1 MNKLE
6 TLSSLVLKDVD
17 CFIVSNDINRC
28 YLTGLKSSAGHII
41 GFKDKTYLLIDFR
54 YFEKAKNT
62 VKNCEVVLL
71 EKFYEQF
78 KNLCIKH
85 NAKTVL
91 LESYYITLFAY
102 EKFQEK
108 TTGLEYLKS
117 DLLSKT
123 ISDLRKIKTQS
134 ELVYI
139 REAQSIAE
147 KAFTETLNYI
157 KKGLSERKAVR
168 LLENQ
173 MYAFGA
179 DAISFETI
187 ILTGAN
193 SSMPHGVP
201 GDTPIDDGFLLF
213 DFGAVHN
220 NYHSDMTRTVSVGR
234 PTEKMKEVYNLV
246 LEAQNKAIKNVRA
259 GMTGK
264 ELDNISRGIITRD
277 GYGEYFGHSLGRGV
291 GLEIHEAPNASTLS
305 TDVLEEGNIIT
316 IEPGIYLPGEFG
328 VRIEDF
334 VYVTE
339 GGCLNLTT
347 TEKSLKII

>member
-1 MNKLE
+1 MNRLE
-6 TLSSLVLKDVD
+6 TLSSLVLKDAD

-54 YFEKAKNT
+54 YFEKAEDT
-62 VKNCEVVLL
+62 VKDCEVVLL
-71 EKFYEQF
+71 KNFYKQL
-78 KNLCIKH
+78 KALCIKH
-85 NAKTVL
+85 NAKTIL
-91 LESYYITLFAY
+91 LESYYISLFAY
-102 EKFQEK
+102 ERFQEK
-108 TTGLEYLKS
+108 LPDFEYSKS

-147 KAFTETLNYI
+147 KAFEETLNYI
-157 KKGLSERKAVR
+157 KKGLSERKAAR

-187 ILTGAN
+187 ILTGKN
-193 SSMPHGVP
+193 SSVPHGVP
-201 GDTPIDDGFLLF
+201 GDTPIDNGFLLF

-220 NYHSDMTRTVSVGR
+220 NYHSDMTRTVCVGR
-234 PTEKMKEVYNLV
+234 PTDKMKEVYNLV

-264 ELDNISRGIITRD
+264 ELDNISRGIINRD
-277 GYGEYFGHSLGRGV
+277 GYGEYFGHSLGHGV
-291 GLEIHEAPNASTLS
+291 GLEIHEVPNASELS

-316 IEPGIYLPGEFG
+316 IEPGIYIPKEFG

-334 VYVTE
+334 VFITAD
-339 GGCLNLTT
+339 GCLNLTN
-347 TEKSLKII
+347 TEKSLRII